1 MRLLEI
7 RERKKQNKTKPFSG
21 IETAQAIPPLS
32 HLELTDVFDVPRE
45 DLGALED
52 FKLSEIFQVSAL
64 TEAGK
69 WWIFSEACQNTRGRD
84 KHMASQY

>member
-7 RERKKQNKTKPFSG
+7 RERKNKTKPFSG

-52 FKLSEIFQVSAL
+52 FKLSKKYSKFL
-64 TEAGK
+64 L
-69 WWIFSEACQNTRGRD
+69 
-84 KHMASQY
+84 